1 MELLL
6 QFFDEFKDLNLC
18 PPSMKKG
25 FTLIEMLIVI
35 VVLAIMISMIPFNM
49 QSLQAHT
56 KFALSMN
63 DREDYRQ
70 KTVTRMRQSNQYK
83 EAIISMNTT
92 GATVLYIWGIGSGW
106 ATTEHLFPQGITHNA
121 TWIVTWNIRSY
132 GLSCPGYDTWF
143 QLTLGKN
150 SMCYRVDTNSCNLL
164 KISCK
169 LP

>member
-1 MELLL
+1 
-6 QFFDEFKDLNLC
+6 
-18 PPSMKKG
+18 
-25 FTLIEMLIVI
+25 MLIVI

-92 GATVLYIWGIGSGW
+92 GATVLYI
-106 ATTEHLFPQGITHNA
+106 
-121 TWIVTWNIRSY
+121 
-132 GLSCPGYDTWF
+132 
-143 QLTLGKN
+143 
-150 SMCYRVDTNSCNLL
+150 
-164 KISCK
+164 
-169 LP
+169 